1 MATYN
6 ASLTRGR
13 QGRLLEDLATRQDR
27 QAQRI
32 AEVIQR
38 TAPDVV
44 LFQEVFSR
52 AAVRG
57 VVATGYPSLASGPS
71 RTRRSASHSMAKQS
85 AKSGDR

>member
-1 MATYN
+1 MRVATYN

-38 TAPDVV
+38 TAPDILLVNEFDWV
-44 LFQEVFSR
+44 QGGAAAELFR
-52 AAVRG
+52 D
-57 VVATGYPSLASGPS
+57 
-71 RTRRSASHSMAKQS
+71 H
-85 AKSGDR
+85 